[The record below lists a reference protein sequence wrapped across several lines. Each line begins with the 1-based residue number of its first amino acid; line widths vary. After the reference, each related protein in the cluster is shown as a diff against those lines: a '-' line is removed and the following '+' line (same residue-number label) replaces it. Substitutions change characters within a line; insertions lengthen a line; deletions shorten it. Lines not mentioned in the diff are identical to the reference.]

1 MRFLTD
7 NDLDII
13 IKPDY
18 FDQIVN
24 QTLVINQAEKL
35 AIAQASSYITQ
46 RYDTDYL
53 YRSYV
58 VGASGSVVFANG
70 RLLWTDGLVYVNGLT
85 SSVTINSQV
94 YPGST
99 FSATQSWLD
108 DDRQPHLVELTSHIF
123 IWILA
128 TRVEPR
134 RVEEIRK
141 YHYDE
146 SCKKLKEYAH
156 GDITFTGISVG
167 YGLRDGNAGVSIYW
181 GSDYDNNFDIN
192 QLGYS
197 NRPGLYGSYSSVV
210 DPFNLTG
217 YRPG

>member
-1 MRFLTD
+1 MKFITD
-7 NDLDII
+7 NDLDVI

-24 QTLVINQAEKL
+24 QSLVIDQAENI
-35 AIAQASSYITQ
+35 AIAEASSYITQ

-53 YRSYV
+53 YRSYT
-58 VGASGSVVFANG
+58 VGVTGSTIVANG
-70 RLLWTDGLVYVNGLT
+70 RLLWSDGIIYVNGLT
-85 SSVTINSQV
+85 SSITLTNEI

-99 FSATQSWLD
+99 FSATQSWLA
-108 DDRQPHLVELTSHIF
+108 DDRQPHLVELTCHIF

-141 YHYDE
+141 YMYDDACE
-146 SCKKLKEYAH
+146 KLKKYAH
-156 GDITFTGISVG
+156 GDITLAGVSVG
-167 YGLRDGNAGVSIYW
+167 TGLRSNNAGVSFYW
-181 GSDYDNNFDIN
+181 GSDYDTTFDIN

-210 DPFNLTG
+210 DPFNLQN